1 VCDFGLLCVVVEDE
15 IASAEYFS
23 LQKEKRITR
32 NYATMISIFRFD
44 AAKVLNSAMRGNTV
58 ILASQRQNQSID
70 AENVCRG
77 KNFNKEP
84 RAPLNLNQMN
94 HLSDGL
100 NHRRTKWPSADY
112 TQQTMSTLHHR
123 HEWAT
128 RGEHTHAPDKS
139 AVGVLDASTCN
150 SNA

>member
-1 VCDFGLLCVVVEDE
+1 M
-15 IASAEYFS
+15 
-23 LQKEKRITR
+23 RR
-32 NYATMISIFRFD
+32 
-44 AAKVLNSAMRGNTV
+44 KVLDSAMRGKTV
-58 ILASQRQNQSID
+58 ILTTQRQNQSID

-94 HLSDGL
+94 YLSDGL
-100 NHRRTKWPSADY
+100 NHRRIKWPSADY

-128 RGEHTHAPDKS
+128 RGEHTHPPDKS

-150 SNA
+150 FNAQRSALLWDGLASLARYSPPRCSRAGAGSSPADRG

>member
-1 VCDFGLLCVVVEDE
+1 M
-15 IASAEYFS
+15 
-23 LQKEKRITR
+23 RR
-32 NYATMISIFRFD
+32 
-44 AAKVLNSAMRGNTV
+44 KVLNSAMRGNTV
-58 ILASQRQNQSID
+58 IITSQRQNQSID

-94 HLSDGL
+94 HLSHGL
-100 NHRRTKWPSADY
+100 NHRRIKWPSADY

-139 AVGVLDASTCN
+139 AVGVLDASTYN
-150 SNA
+150 SNAQRPARSLRRLGWPAQLGPLLAPALLPCRRRQPARRLKI

>member
-1 VCDFGLLCVVVEDE
+1 M
-15 IASAEYFS
+15 
-23 LQKEKRITR
+23 RR
-32 NYATMISIFRFD
+32 
-44 AAKVLNSAMRGNTV
+44 KVLNSAMRGNTV
-58 ILASQRQNQSID
+58 IITSQRQNQSID

-84 RAPLNLNQMN
+84 GAPLNLNQMN

-100 NHRRTKWPSADY
+100 NHRRIKWPSADY

-139 AVGVLDASTCN
+139 AVGVLDASTYN
-150 SNA
+150 SNAQRPALLCDGLASLARSSPSRCSRAGAGSPPADRG